1 MHRPFRVAILGTG
14 FIGPVHIEALR
25 RAGQQVV
32 GILGSTPEKSRQAA
46 ERHGIPRGYAS
57 LDEVLRD
64 GEVDSVHITTPNR
77 FHFEQAAA
85 CLRAGK
91 HVMCEKPLATTS
103 SESAE
108 LVKIAADS
116 GRAAG
121 VAYNIR
127 FYPLCHEAAA
137 RVSRGDYGNL
147 LTVQG
152 SYVQD
157 WLLKAT
163 DFNWRV
169 LADEGG
175 ELRALADI
183 GTHWLD
189 LVQFITG
196 QTIVAV
202 LADLHTVH
210 PVRFRPPQGSIETFS
225 GKGVASAGVAENSG
239 VAGVGVAG
247 GRAAN
252 PGEGASIAVGGSAD
266 HSHREIQ
273 SVPITTD
280 DGGAVLLRF
289 ASGARGVL
297 WVSQTTAGRKNC
309 VRFEIGCTSG
319 ALAWNSESP
328 NELWIGHRDGP
339 NEQLIRDPALLAP
352 AARDIANYPGGHNEG
367 FPDTFKQ
374 LFRTFYGSIAA
385 EEVGRGFPDPH
396 VGRGFPDP
404 HVGRGFPDPHVGR
417 GSPDPAPV
425 SARSGDLRR
434 TSDPAPVSARS
445 GDLRRTSDSTP
456 VSARSGDLRRTSD
469 PAPYPTFAAGH
480 REILLCE
487 AILASHREQ
496 RWVEVAT

>member
-1 MHRPFRVAILGTG
+1 MNRTFRVAILGTG

-32 GILGSTPEKSRQAA
+32 GILGSTAEKSRQAA
-46 ERHGIPRGYAS
+46 ERHGIPKAYAS
-57 LDEVLRD
+57 LDEVVRD
-64 GEVDSVHITTPNR
+64 GEVDAVHITTPNR
-77 FHFEQAAA
+77 FHFEQASS

-91 HVMCEKPLATTS
+91 HVMCEKPLATNS
-103 SESAE
+103 RESAE

-137 RVSRGDYGNL
+137 RVSRGDYGGV
-147 LTVQG
+147 LTLQG

-169 LADEGG
+169 QADEGG

-202 LADLHTVH
+202 FADLHTIH
-210 PVRFRPPQGSIETFS
+210 TTRFRPPQGSIETFS
-225 GKGVASAGVAENSG
+225 GKE
-239 VAGVGVAG
+239 VGVAG

-252 PGEGASIAVGGSAD
+252 PSNAASIAVGGSAD
-266 HSHREIQ
+266 HSYPENQ
-273 SVPITTD
+273 PVPITTD

-289 ASGARGVL
+289 ASSARGVL

-328 NELWIGHRDGP
+328 NELWVGHRDGP

-352 AARDIANYPGGHNEG
+352 SAREIASYPGGHNEG

-374 LFRTFYGSIAA
+374 LFRTFYSSIA
-385 EEVGRGFPDPH
+385 
-396 VGRGFPDP
+396 
-404 HVGRGFPDPHVGR
+404 
-417 GSPDPAPV
+417 
-425 SARSGDLRR
+425 
-434 TSDPAPVSARS
+434 TSDFA
-445 GDLRRTSDSTP
+445 TTNKKF
-456 VSARSGDLRRTSD
+456 
-469 PAPYPTFAAGH
+469 PTFSDGH

-496 RWVEVAT
+496 RWVEIPDDDAST